1 LPIADC
7 RLPIADCPSVEN
19 GAALLFIRF
28 AARPLFIERRSWWRR
43 PRRPRRPPSVNLGRR
58 EVNCPAIL
66 TGRHD
71 SLRGMIYSTAER
83 LARVWGSIGR
93 RRREARRRRR
103 RRHRSM
109 SRERLLPLLPSRVPA
124 CGCVWLRVAA
134 GGCVWLRVRARHT
147 RPPRSSYRRYHSHPH
162 RPNGAAR
169 SFTDLIERGDKR
181 PLSPINGRVMAPVR
195 LTRVNGQTNS
205 SLMLVVRG
213 GDARGAR
220 DTPDTSRVARVPAP
234 HHHRRRQRPRL
245 HEGPD
250 NSGDKLET

>member
-1 LPIADC
+1 LPGDSYRETRFTSRHDLLDGGEARASLGIDRASPTGGTPSPSPSA
-7 RLPIADCPSVEN
+7 PINE
-19 GAALLFIRF
+19 
-28 AARPLFIERRSWWRR
+28 
-43 PRRPRRPPSVNLGRR
+43 PRAPPAPPSLS
-58 EVNCPAIL
+58 CA
-66 TGRHD
+66 
-71 SLRGMIYSTAER
+71 
-83 LARVWGSIGR
+83 
-93 RRREARRRRR
+93 
-103 RRHRSM
+103 
-109 SRERLLPLLPSRVPA
+109 
-124 CGCVWLRVAA
+124 CVWLRVAA